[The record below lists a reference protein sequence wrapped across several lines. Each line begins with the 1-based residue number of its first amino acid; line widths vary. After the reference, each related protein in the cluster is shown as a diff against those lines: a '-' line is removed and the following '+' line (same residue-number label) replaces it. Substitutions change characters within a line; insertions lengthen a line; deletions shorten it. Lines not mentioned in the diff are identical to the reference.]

1 MAADL
6 RYGPSQKE
14 RAEVMRTPKERIAQ
28 GIEKAVEN
36 GRDATPATM
45 TNGATGMRFGR
56 RATDPPVIPSTS
68 ALHAMQGIGRLGQC
82 FGCGRPAASHLGHK
96 GEFKGCP
103 NVLLPPNSTFALVPL
118 VATAAGGM
126 ELAPTIAEETS
137 TLLTTNRR
145 ATDIPADGTPVQ
157 AQRAAKSEV
166 HANGTRVAASPF
178 KVTRFVYAPVDRRK
192 VLKGELATPAMVDAY
207 SALLKSKK
215 ALTATEAAKKAKR
228 PQEAN
233 RRCLNLLVENGLVA
247 KSALE

>member
-1 MAADL
+1 
-6 RYGPSQKE
+6 
-14 RAEVMRTPKERIAQ
+14 MRTPKERIAQ

-36 GRDATPATM
+36 GREATPVAEGT
-45 TNGATGMRFGR
+45 TGAMRFGR
-56 RATDPPVIPSTS
+56 RATDPPVIPTTS

-145 ATDIPADGTPVQ
+145 ATDIPADGTPVRQ
-157 AQRAAKSEV
+157 ATRQSEV
-166 HANGTRVAASPF
+166 HTNGTAVKAAAPF

-215 ALTATEAAKKAKR
+215 ALTAQEAAKKAKR

-233 RRCLNLLVENGLVA
+233 RRCLNLLVENGLVE

>member
-1 MAADL
+1 
-6 RYGPSQKE
+6 
-14 RAEVMRTPKERIAQ
+14 MRTPKERIAQ
-28 GIEKAVEN
+28 GIDKVAN
-36 GRDATPATM
+36 GREATPVAEGT
-45 TNGATGMRFGR
+45 TGAMRFGR
-56 RATDPPVIPSTS
+56 RATDPPVIPATS
-68 ALHAMQGIGRLGQC
+68 ALHAMQGVGRLGQC

-145 ATDIPADGTPVQ
+145 ATDIPADGTPIRQ
-157 AQRAAKSEV
+157 ARSEV
-166 HANGTRVAASPF
+166 QANGTTVKAAAPF
-178 KVTRFVYAPVDRRK
+178 KITRFVYAPVDRRK

-233 RRCLNLLVENGLVA
+233 RRCLNLLVENGLVE